1 MAVDIFEL
9 LGKVSVDIDGAKS
22 DLQSIDKTAGST
34 SDALDRAFEEAEK
47 ASKDFEN
54 ALDKAEKGVDDLGDE
69 AKSSKKQVGDFGD
82 EIDKASDK
90 AESSGSIIP
99 SALKKIA
106 GAVAVAFAVD
116 KIVDFGT
123 QLVNT
128 AATVQAQNAQFEAT
142 FKDMQGAAEEA
153 FGRVSETTG
162 IVSERLQEQGTKAFS
177 MFKGAGADANTALE
191 DTERFLNIAADA
203 AAYYDI
209 SLEEASERVLGLAKG
224 NFENGDAI
232 GVFTNELQRNEY
244 AMNKYG
250 QNFKDLTEAQK
261 QSLMLDIT
269 EQTYEMS
276 GAMGQASRE
285 SGSLENV
292 TGNLKS
298 AWKELTSALGTP
310 LLNATITVM
319 KKLMQSLWG
328 ITDGVTAFLD
338 ENGPAIDEFLN
349 NIIDGVGQ
357 FASTVIPPL
366 MNIATAI
373 APVLLQIFT
382 QLAPIFQ
389 QVAETLLPLFEQLV
403 TTVMPILQQLISAI
417 MPALTEIITAF
428 LPVLQP
434 VVDLISA
441 FFATVVQPL
450 VPLIQTIAG
459 IVAGALSDAFSQI
472 AGIFNSVSTALG
484 PILIKLGQMINTVGT
499 FLMPIIQQ
507 LADTFGTVLGNAIS
521 AIQPII
527 DNFLQLL
534 SGVIDFIAGVF
545 SGDWQRAWDGIVQ
558 IFKSV
563 INRIPDFF
571 EFVINAIIATINGI
585 TGSLSSVWTW
595 TGLPAIPEIPTV
607 NLPRLAEGGVVD
619 EPTTALIGEEGTEAV
634 VPLEN
639 NTGWINRTAQK
650 LAELTSGSVD
660 TDIFQRVAD
669 ALSDSTEQAKNDLE
683 EIKALLLTI
692 ILRLTS
698 IDENSDKDI
707 YLDGK
712 TLVGQLIGEID
723 KALGTIYKRK
733 GRLSV

>member
-9 LGKVSVDIDGAKS
+9 LGKVTVDIDGAKS

-34 SDALDRAFEEAEK
+34 SDAMERAFEEAEK
-47 ASKDFEN
+47 ASEDFED

-90 AESSGSIIP
+90 AESSGNRIP

-142 FKDMQGAAEEA
+142 FKDMQGAAEKA
-153 FGRVSETTG
+153 FSSVAEETG
-162 IVSERLQEQGTKAFS
+162 IVFDRLQVEGTKAFS
-177 MFKGAGADANTALE
+177 MFKGAGADANTALA

-232 GVFTNELQRNEY
+232 GVFTNELQRNEA
-244 AMNKYG
+244 AMGKYG
-250 QNFKDLTEAQK
+250 KNFKDLTEAQK
-261 QSLMLDIT
+261 QSLMLDIA

-298 AWKELTSALGTP
+298 AWKELTAALGTP

-328 ITDGVTAFLD
+328 VTDSVTAFLD

-434 VVDLISA
+434 VVDIITMLFTNVI
-441 FFATVVQPL
+441 QPL
-450 VPLIQTIAG
+450 VPLIQAIAE
-459 IVAGALSDAFSQI
+459 IVAGILSEAFTQI
-472 AGIFNSVSTALG
+472 AGVFQQVAEKLQ
-484 PILIKLGQMINTVGT
+484 PILSKVGELITTVT
-499 FLMPIIQQ
+499 SMLIPIIQT
-507 LADTFGTVLGNAIS
+507 LADVFTTVLGGAID
-521 AIQPII
+521 AIVPII
-527 DNFLQLL
+527 EGLL
-534 SGVIDFIAGVF
+534 DIFGGVIDFITGVF
-545 SGDWQRAWDGIVQ
+545 TGNWEQAWQGIVDT
-558 IFKSV
+558 FKAV
-563 INRIPDFF
+563 INLIPGFF
-571 EFVINAIIATINGI
+571 ESVINAIISVINGI
-585 TGSLSSVWTW
+585 TSKLSGIWTW
-595 TGLPAIPEIPTV
+595 TGLPAIPQIPNVT
-607 NLPRLAEGGVVD
+607 LPRLAEGGVVD

-650 LAELTSGSVD
+650 LAELTSGNVD

-669 ALSDSTEQAKNDLE
+669 ALSDSTEQAKNDSE

-698 IDENSDKDI
+698 IDEKSDKDI
-707 YLDGK
+707 YLDRK

>member
-90 AESSGSIIP
+90 AESSGSRIP

-153 FGRVSETTG
+153 FSSVAEETG
-162 IVSERLQEQGTKAFS
+162 IVFDRLQVEGTKAFS
-177 MFKGAGADANTALE
+177 MFKGAGADANTALA

-389 QVAETLLPLFEQLV
+389 QVSETLLPLFEQIV

-428 LPVLQP
+428 LPVLRP

-499 FLMPIIQQ
+499 FLIPIIQQ

-639 NTGWINRTAQK
+639 NTSWINRTAQK
-650 LAELTSGSVD
+650 LAELTSGNVD

-692 ILRLTS
+692 VLRLTS
-698 IDENSDKDI
+698 IDEKGDKDI

>member
-9 LGKVSVDIDGAKS
+9 MGKVTVDINSAKS

-34 SDALDRAFEEAEK
+34 SGALERAFEEAEK
-47 ASKDFEN
+47 NSKEFED
-54 ALDKAEKGVDDLGDE
+54 ALDKAEKSVDDLGNE
-69 AKSSKKQVGDFGD
+69 AKSSKKQIGDFGD
-82 EIDKASDK
+82 EIDKSSDK
-90 AESSGSIIP
+90 AENSGSRIS

-106 GAVAVAFAVD
+106 SSVNVSFAID

-142 FKDMQGAAEEA
+142 FGDMQSAAEQA
-153 FGRVSETTG
+153 FSSVSESTG
-162 IVSERLQEQGTKAFS
+162 IVSERLQVEGTKAFS
-177 MFKGAGADANTALE
+177 MFKGAGADANTALA

-232 GVFTNELQRNEY
+232 GVFTNEMQRNEA
-244 AMNKYG
+244 AMSKYG
-250 QNFKDLTEAQK
+250 KNYADLTEAQK
-261 QSLMLDIT
+261 QSLMLDIA

-285 SGSLENV
+285 SDGLENV
-292 TGNLKS
+292 MGNLKS
-298 AWKELTSALGTP
+298 EWTQFTAALGSP
-310 LLNATITVM
+310 LLQAVIPILQT
-319 KKLMQSLWG
+319 L
-328 ITDGVTAFLD
+328 TDVLGGFADNVTAFLD
-338 ENGPAIDEFLN
+338 ENGPAIDEFVS
-349 NIIDGVGQ
+349 GVAEGIGSFIQ
-357 FASTVIPPL
+357 TIVPPL
-366 MNIATAI
+366 MNIVTAI
-373 APVLLQIFT
+373 MPVLLGIFT

-389 QVAETLLPLFEQLV
+389 QVVETLLPLFEQLV
-403 TTVMPILQQLISAI
+403 TTIMPILQQLISAI

-434 VVDLISA
+434 VVDIITMLFTSVI
-441 FFATVVQPL
+441 QPL
-450 VPLIQTIAG
+450 VPLIQAIAE
-459 IVAGALSDAFSQI
+459 IVAGVLSTAFSQI
-472 AGIFNSVSTALG
+472 AGVFQHVAETLQ
-484 PILIKLGQMINTVGT
+484 PILTKVTDLIGILTTLLV
-499 FLMPIIQQ
+499 PIIQTV
-507 LADTFGTVLGNAIS
+507 ADVFTTVLGGAID
-521 AIQPII
+521 AITPLI
-527 DNFLQLL
+527 DGVIDVF
-534 SGVIDFIAGVF
+534 SGVIDFLTGVF
-545 SGDWQRAWDGIVQ
+545 TGNWEQAWDGIVN

-563 INRIPDFF
+563 INLIPGFF
-571 EFVINAIIATINGI
+571 ESVVNAIIGVINGI
-585 TGSLSSVWTW
+585 TSGLSNIWTW
-595 TGLPAIPEIPTV
+595 TGLPAIPQIPNVTM
-607 NLPRLAEGGVVD
+607 PRFAEGGVVD

-650 LAELTSGSVD
+650 LAELTGTNAD

-669 ALSDSTEQAKNDLE
+669 AVSDSTEQAKNELE

-698 IDENSDKDI
+698 IDEKGDKSI

>member
-9 LGKVSVDIDGAKS
+9 LGKVTVDIDGAKS

-34 SDALDRAFEEAEK
+34 SDAMVRAFEEAEK
-47 ASKDFEN
+47 ASE
-54 ALDKAEKGVDDLGDE
+54 
-69 AKSSKKQVGDFGD
+69 DFGD

-90 AESSGSIIP
+90 AESSGNRIP

-142 FKDMQGAAEEA
+142 FKDMQGAAEKA
-153 FGRVSETTG
+153 FSSVAEETG
-162 IVSERLQEQGTKAFS
+162 IVFDRLQVEGTKAFS
-177 MFKGAGADANTALE
+177 MFKGAGADANTALA

-261 QSLMLDIT
+261 QSLMLDIA

-298 AWKELTSALGTP
+298 AWEELTAALGTP

-484 PILIKLGQMINTVGT
+484 PILIKLGQMIIIVGT
-499 FLMPIIQQ
+499 FLIPIIQQ

-545 SGDWQRAWDGIVQ
+545 SGNWQRAWDGIVQ

-585 TGSLSSVWTW
+585 TGRLSSVWTW

-607 NLPRLAEGGVVD
+607 NLPRLAEGTVVD
-619 EPTTALIGEEGTEAV
+619 EPTPALIGEDGAEAV

-698 IDENSDKDI
+698 IDEKGGNDI

>member
-9 LGKVSVDIDGAKS
+9 LGKVTVDIDGAKS

-34 SDALDRAFEEAEK
+34 SDAMERAFEEAEK
-47 ASKDFEN
+47 ASEDFED

-90 AESSGSIIP
+90 AESSGNRIP

-142 FKDMQGAAEEA
+142 FKDMQGAAEKA
-153 FGRVSETTG
+153 FSSVAEETG
-162 IVSERLQEQGTKAFS
+162 IVFDRLQVEGTKAYS
-177 MFKGAGADANTALE
+177 MFKGAGADANTALA
-191 DTERFLNIAADA
+191 DTERFLSIAADA

-232 GVFTNELQRNEY
+232 GVFTNELQRNEA
-244 AMNKYG
+244 AMGKYG
-250 QNFKDLTEAQK
+250 KNFKDLTEAQK
-261 QSLMLDIT
+261 QSLMLDIA

-499 FLMPIIQQ
+499 FLIPIIQQ

-527 DNFLQLL
+527 DNLLQLL
-534 SGVIDFIAGVF
+534 SGVIDFVAGVF
-545 SGDWQRAWDGIVQ
+545 SGNWQRAWDGIVQ

-571 EFVINAIIATINGI
+571 EFVINAIIGIINGI
-585 TGSLSSVWTW
+585 TGRLSSIWTW

-650 LAELTSGSVD
+650 FAELTSGNVD

-698 IDENSDKDI
+698 IDEKGGNDI

-723 KALGTIYKRK
+723 RALGTIYKRK

>member
-9 LGKVSVDIDGAKS
+9 LGKVTVDIDGAKS

-34 SDALDRAFEEAEK
+34 SDAMERAFEEAEK
-47 ASKDFEN
+47 ASKDFED

-90 AESSGSIIP
+90 AESSGSRIP

-177 MFKGAGADANTALE
+177 MFKGAGADANTALA

-285 SGSLENV
+285 SDGLENV
-292 TGNLKS
+292 MGNLKS
-298 AWKELTSALGTP
+298 EWKQFTAALGSP
-310 LLNATITVM
+310 LLNVAIDVIKSLTD
-319 KKLMQSLWG
+319 KLGGLKEN
-328 ITDGVTAFLD
+328 ITAFLN
-338 ENGPAIDEFLN
+338 ENGPAIEEFLGK
-349 NIIDGVGQ
+349 IIDGIGTFIETIV
-357 FASTVIPPL
+357 PPL
-366 MNIATAI
+366 MNIVSAVL
-373 APVLLQIFT
+373 PVFLDLFT

-389 QVAETLLPLFEQLV
+389 QVAETLLPLFEQIV

-428 LPVLQP
+428 LPVLRP

-499 FLMPIIQQ
+499 FLIPIIQQ

-607 NLPRLAEGGVVD
+607 NLPRFAEGGVVD

>member
-9 LGKVSVDIDGAKS
+9 LGKVTVDIDGAKS

-34 SDALDRAFEEAEK
+34 SDAMERAFEEAEK
-47 ASKDFEN
+47 ASEDFED

-90 AESSGSIIP
+90 AESSGNRIP

-128 AATVQAQNAQFEAT
+128 AATVQAENAQFEAT
-142 FKDMQGAAEEA
+142 FKDMQGAAEKA
-153 FGRVSETTG
+153 FSSVAEETG
-162 IVSERLQEQGTKAFS
+162 IVFDRLQVEGTKAFS
-177 MFKGAGADANTALE
+177 MFKGAGADANTALA

-232 GVFTNELQRNEY
+232 GVFTNELQRNEA
-244 AMNKYG
+244 AMGKYG
-250 QNFKDLTEAQK
+250 KNFSDLTEAQK
-261 QSLMLDIT
+261 QSLMLDIA

-285 SGSLENV
+285 SDGLENV
-292 TGNLKS
+292 MGNLKS
-298 AWKELTSALGTP
+298 EWKQFTAALGSP
-310 LLNATITVM
+310 LLQAVIPILQN
-319 KKLMQSLWG
+319 L
-328 ITDGVTAFLD
+328 TDVLGGFAENVTAFLD
-338 ENGPAIDEFLN
+338 ENGPAIDEFVSN
-349 NIIDGVGQ
+349 VAEGIGSFIQTIV
-357 FASTVIPPL
+357 PPL
-366 MNIATAI
+366 MNMVQAI
-373 APVLLQIFT
+373 LPVLLDYFTQWAPVL
-382 QLAPIFQ
+382 Q

-403 TTVMPILQQLISAI
+403 TTVMPILQELISAI

-434 VVDLISA
+434 VVDIITMLFTNVI
-441 FFATVVQPL
+441 QPL
-450 VPLIQTIAG
+450 VPLIQAIAE
-459 IVAGALSDAFSQI
+459 IVAGILSEAFTQI
-472 AGIFNSVSTALG
+472 AGVFQQVAEKLQ
-484 PILIKLGQMINTVGT
+484 PILSKVGELITTVT
-499 FLMPIIQQ
+499 SMLIPIIQT
-507 LADTFGTVLGNAIS
+507 LADVFTTVLGGAID
-521 AIQPII
+521 AIVPII
-527 DNFLQLL
+527 EGLL
-534 SGVIDFIAGVF
+534 DIFGGVIDFITGVF
-545 SGDWQRAWDGIVQ
+545 TGNWEQAWQGIVDT
-558 IFKSV
+558 FKAI
-563 INRIPDFF
+563 INLIPGFF
-571 EFVINAIIATINGI
+571 EAVINAIIAVINGI
-585 TGSLSSVWTW
+585 TSKLSGIWTW
-595 TGLPAIPEIPTV
+595 TGLPAIPQIPNVT
-607 NLPRLAEGGVVD
+607 LPRLAEGGVVD

-650 LAELTSGSVD
+650 FAELTSGNVD

-698 IDENSDKDI
+698 IDEKGGNDI

>member
-9 LGKVSVDIDGAKS
+9 LGKVTVDIDGAKS

-90 AESSGSIIP
+90 AESSGSRIP

-177 MFKGAGADANTALE
+177 MFKGAGADANTALA

-232 GVFTNELQRNEY
+232 GVFTNELQRNEA
-244 AMNKYG
+244 AMGKYG
-250 QNFKDLTEAQK
+250 KNFKDLTEAQK
-261 QSLMLDIT
+261 QSLMLDIA

-285 SGSLENV
+285 SDGLENV
-292 TGNLKS
+292 MGNLKS
-298 AWKELTSALGTP
+298 EWKQFTAALGSP
-310 LLNATITVM
+310 LLNVAIDVIKSLTD
-319 KKLMQSLWG
+319 KLGGLKEN
-328 ITDGVTAFLD
+328 ITAFLN
-338 ENGPAIDEFLN
+338 ENGPAIEEFLGK
-349 NIIDGVGQ
+349 IIDGIGTFIETIVP
-357 FASTVIPPL
+357 SL

-389 QVAETLLPLFEQLV
+389 QVAETLLPLFEQIV

-428 LPVLQP
+428 LPVLRP

-499 FLMPIIQQ
+499 FLIPIIQQ

-650 LAELTSGSVD
+650 FAELTNGNVD
-660 TDIFQRVAD
+660 IDIFQRVAD

-692 ILRLTS
+692 VLRLTS
-698 IDENSDKDI
+698 IDEKGDKDI

>member
-9 LGKVSVDIDGAKS
+9 LGKVTVDIDGAKS

-34 SDALDRAFEEAEK
+34 SDAMDRAFEEAEK
-47 ASKDFEN
+47 ASKDFED

-90 AESSGSIIP
+90 AESSGSRIP

-177 MFKGAGADANTALE
+177 MFKGAGADANTALA

-285 SGSLENV
+285 SDGLENV
-292 TGNLKS
+292 MGNLKS
-298 AWKELTSALGTP
+298 EWKQFTAALGSP
-310 LLNATITVM
+310 LLNVAIDVIKSLTD
-319 KKLMQSLWG
+319 KLGGLKEN
-328 ITDGVTAFLD
+328 ITAFLN
-338 ENGPAIDEFLN
+338 ENGPAIEEFLGK
-349 NIIDGVGQ
+349 IIDGIGTFIETIV
-357 FASTVIPPL
+357 PPL
-366 MNIATAI
+366 MNIVSAVL
-373 APVLLQIFT
+373 PVFLDLFT

-389 QVAETLLPLFEQLV
+389 QVAETLLPLFEQIV

-428 LPVLQP
+428 LPVLRP

-441 FFATVVQPL
+441 FFATAVQPL

-499 FLMPIIQQ
+499 FLIPIIQQ

-545 SGDWQRAWDGIVQ
+545 SGNWQRAWDGIVQ

-639 NTGWINRTAQK
+639 NTSWINRTAQK
-650 LAELTSGSVD
+650 LAELTSGNVD

-698 IDENSDKDI
+698 IDEKSAKDI
-707 YLDGK
+707 YLDRK

>member
-9 LGKVSVDIDGAKS
+9 LGKVTVDIDGAKS

-90 AESSGSIIP
+90 AESSGSRIP

-162 IVSERLQEQGTKAFS
+162 VVSERLQEQGTKAFS
-177 MFKGAGADANTALE
+177 MFKGAGADANTALA

-232 GVFTNELQRNEY
+232 GVFTNELQRNEA
-244 AMNKYG
+244 AMGKYG
-250 QNFKDLTEAQK
+250 KNFKDLTEAQK

-285 SGSLENV
+285 SDGLENV
-292 TGNLKS
+292 MGNLKS
-298 AWKELTSALGTP
+298 EWKQFTAALGSP
-310 LLNATITVM
+310 LLNVAIDVIKSLTD
-319 KKLMQSLWG
+319 KLGGLKEN
-328 ITDGVTAFLD
+328 ITAFLN
-338 ENGPAIDEFLN
+338 ENGPAIEEFLGK
-349 NIIDGVGQ
+349 IIDGIGTFIETIV
-357 FASTVIPPL
+357 PPL
-366 MNIATAI
+366 MNIVSAVL
-373 APVLLQIFT
+373 PVFLDLFT

-389 QVAETLLPLFEQLV
+389 QVAETLLPLFEQIV
-403 TTVMPILQQLISAI
+403 TTVMPILQELISAI

-434 VVDLISA
+434 IVDLVTM
-441 FFATVVQPL
+441 FFTSIVQPL
-450 VPLIQTIAG
+450 VP
-459 IVAGALSDAFSQI
+459 
-472 AGIFNSVSTALG
+472 
-484 PILIKLGQMINTVGT
+484 
-499 FLMPIIQQ
+499 IIQQ
-507 LADTFGTVLGNAIS
+507 IADIVGGVLSEVFTNIAGVFQHVTEKLQPILEKAGELIAILLEQLMPVIQGVADVLTTVLGGAID
-521 AIQPII
+521 AITPLIDGII
-527 DNFLQLL
+527 DVF
-534 SGVIDFIAGVF
+534 SGVIDFLTGVF
-545 SGDWQRAWDGIVQ
+545 TGNWDQAWQGIVDT
-558 IFKSV
+558 FKAI
-563 INRIPDFF
+563 INLIPGFF
-571 EFVINAIIATINGI
+571 EAVINAIIAVINGI
-585 TGSLSSVWTW
+585 TGKLSDIWTW
-595 TGLPAIPEIPTV
+595 TGLPAIPQIPNVT
-607 NLPRLAEGGVVD
+607 LPRFAEGGVVD

-660 TDIFQRVAD
+660 TDIFQRVVD

-698 IDENSDKDI
+698 IDEKGDKDI

-723 KALGTIYKRK
+723 KALGIIYKRK

>member
-9 LGKVSVDIDGAKS
+9 LGKVTVDIDGAKS

-90 AESSGSIIP
+90 AESSGNRIP

-177 MFKGAGADANTALE
+177 MFKGAGADANTALA

-232 GVFTNELQRNEY
+232 GVFTNELQRNEA
-244 AMNKYG
+244 AMGKYG
-250 QNFKDLTEAQK
+250 KNFKDLTEAQK

-285 SGSLENV
+285 SDGLENV
-292 TGNLKS
+292 MGNLKS
-298 AWKELTSALGTP
+298 EWKQFTAALGSP
-310 LLNATITVM
+310 LLNVAIDVIKSLTD
-319 KKLMQSLWG
+319 KLGGLKEN
-328 ITDGVTAFLD
+328 ITAFLN
-338 ENGPAIDEFLN
+338 ENGPAIEEFLGK
-349 NIIDGVGQ
+349 IIDGIGTFIETIVP
-357 FASTVIPPL
+357 SL
-366 MNIATAI
+366 MNIVSAVL
-373 APVLLQIFT
+373 PVFLDLFT

-389 QVAETLLPLFEQLV
+389 QVAETLLPLFEQIV

-428 LPVLQP
+428 LPVLRP

-499 FLMPIIQQ
+499 FLIPIIQQ

-650 LAELTSGSVD
+650 LAELTSGNVD

-692 ILRLTS
+692 VLRLTS
-698 IDENSDKDI
+698 IDEKGDKDI

>member
-9 LGKVSVDIDGAKS
+9 LGKVTVDIDGAKS
-22 DLQSIDKTAGST
+22 DMQSIDKTAGST

-90 AESSGSIIP
+90 AESSGSRIP

-153 FGRVSETTG
+153 FSSVAEETG
-162 IVSERLQEQGTKAFS
+162 IVFDRLQVEGTKAFS
-177 MFKGAGADANTALE
+177 MFKGAGADANTALA

-389 QVAETLLPLFEQLV
+389 QVSETLLPLFEQIV

-428 LPVLQP
+428 LPVLRP

-459 IVAGALSDAFSQI
+459 IVAGVLSDAFSQI

-499 FLMPIIQQ
+499 FLIPIIQQ

-607 NLPRLAEGGVVD
+607 NLPRFAEGGVVD

-650 LAELTSGSVD
+650 LAELTSGNVD

-692 ILRLTS
+692 VLRLTS
-698 IDENSDKDI
+698 IDEKSDKDI
-707 YLDGK
+707 YLDRK

>member
-9 LGKVSVDIDGAKS
+9 LGKVTVDIDGAKS
-22 DLQSIDKTAGST
+22 DLRTIDRTAEST
-34 SDALDRAFEEAEK
+34 SEAMERAFEEAEK
-47 ASKDFEN
+47 ASEDFED

-90 AESSGSIIP
+90 AESSGNRIP
-99 SALKKIA
+99 SAVKKIA

-177 MFKGAGADANTALE
+177 MFKGAGADANTALA

-232 GVFTNELQRNEY
+232 GVFTNEMQRNEA
-244 AMNKYG
+244 AMSKYG
-250 QNFKDLTEAQK
+250 KNFSDLTEAQK
-261 QSLMLDIT
+261 QSLMLDIA

-285 SGSLENV
+285 SDGLENV
-292 TGNLKS
+292 MGNLKS
-298 AWKELTSALGTP
+298 EWKQFTAALGSP
-310 LLNATITVM
+310 LLQAVIPILQN
-319 KKLMQSLWG
+319 L
-328 ITDGVTAFLD
+328 TDVLGGFADNVTAFFD
-338 ENGPAIDEFLN
+338 ENGPAIDEFVSN
-349 NIIDGVGQ
+349 VAEGIGSFIQTIV
-357 FASTVIPPL
+357 PPL
-366 MNIATAI
+366 MNIITAI
-373 APVLLQIFT
+373 MPVLLEAFT

-403 TTVMPILQQLISAI
+403 TTVMPILQELISAI
-417 MPALTEIITAF
+417 MPAVTEIITAF

-434 VVDLISA
+434 IVDLITM
-441 FFATVVQPL
+441 FFTSIVQPL
-450 VPLIQTIAG
+450 VP
-459 IVAGALSDAFSQI
+459 
-472 AGIFNSVSTALG
+472 
-484 PILIKLGQMINTVGT
+484 
-499 FLMPIIQQ
+499 IIQQ
-507 LADTFGTVLGNAIS
+507 IADIVGGVLSEVFTNIAGVFQHVVEKLQPILEKAGELIAILLEQLMPVIQGVADVLTTVLGGAID
-521 AIQPII
+521 AITPLIDGII
-527 DNFLQLL
+527 DVF
-534 SGVIDFIAGVF
+534 SGVIDFITGVF
-545 SGDWQRAWDGIVQ
+545 TGNWEQAWQGIVDT
-558 IFKSV
+558 FKAV
-563 INRIPDFF
+563 INLIPGFF
-571 EFVINAIIATINGI
+571 EAVINAIIAVINGI
-585 TGSLSSVWTW
+585 TSGLSNIWTW
-595 TGLPAIPEIPTV
+595 TGLPAIPQIPNVT
-607 NLPRLAEGGVVD
+607 LPRLAEGGVVD

-639 NTGWINRTAQK
+639 NTGWINKTAQK
-650 LAELTSGSVD
+650 LAELTSGNVD

-698 IDENSDKDI
+698 IDEKSDKDI
-707 YLDGK
+707 YLDRK

>member
-9 LGKVSVDIDGAKS
+9 LGKVTVDIDGAKS

-34 SDALDRAFEEAEK
+34 SDAMERAFQEAEK
-47 ASKDFEN
+47 ASEDFED

-90 AESSGSIIP
+90 AESSGNRIP

-116 KIVDFGT
+116 KIVDFGV

-128 AATVQAQNAQFEAT
+128 AATVQAETAQFEAT

-153 FGRVSETTG
+153 FGRVAESTG
-162 IVSERLQEQGTKAFS
+162 VVSERLRVEGTKAFS
-177 MFKGAGADANTALE
+177 MFKGAGADANTALA

-232 GVFTNELQRNEY
+232 GVFTNELQRNEA
-244 AMNKYG
+244 AMGKYG
-250 QNFKDLTEAQK
+250 KNFKDLTEAQK
-261 QSLMLDIT
+261 QSLMLDIA

-285 SGSLENV
+285 SDGLENV
-292 TGNLKS
+292 MGNLKS
-298 AWKELTSALGTP
+298 EWKQFTAALGSP
-310 LLNATITVM
+310 LLNVAIDVIKSLTD
-319 KKLMQSLWG
+319 KLGGLKEN
-328 ITDGVTAFLD
+328 VTAFLN
-338 ENGPAIDEFLN
+338 ENGPAIEEFLEK
-349 NIIDGVGQ
+349 IIDGIGSFIQTIV
-357 FASTVIPPL
+357 PPL
-366 MNIATAI
+366 MNIASAI
-373 APVLLQIFT
+373 LPVFLDLFT

-403 TTVMPILQQLISAI
+403 TTVMPILQELISAI

-434 VVDLISA
+434 IVDLISA

-499 FLMPIIQQ
+499 FLIPIIQQ

-650 LAELTSGSVD
+650 LAELTSGNVD

-698 IDENSDKDI
+698 IDEKGGNDI

-723 KALGTIYKRK
+723 RALGTIYKRK

>member
-9 LGKVSVDIDGAKS
+9 LGKVTVDIDGAKS

-90 AESSGSIIP
+90 AESSGSRIP

-153 FGRVSETTG
+153 FGRVSESTG
-162 IVSERLQEQGTKAFS
+162 IVPERLQVEGTKAFS
-177 MFKGAGADANTALE
+177 MFKGAGADANTALA

-285 SGSLENV
+285 SDGLENV
-292 TGNLKS
+292 MGNLKS
-298 AWKELTSALGTP
+298 EWKQFTAALGSP
-310 LLNATITVM
+310 LLNVAIDVIKSLTD
-319 KKLMQSLWG
+319 KLGGLKEN
-328 ITDGVTAFLD
+328 ITAFLN
-338 ENGPAIDEFLN
+338 ENGPAIEEFLGK
-349 NIIDGVGQ
+349 IIDGIGTFIETIV
-357 FASTVIPPL
+357 PPL
-366 MNIATAI
+366 MNIVSAVL
-373 APVLLQIFT
+373 PVFLDLFT

-428 LPVLQP
+428 LPVLRP

-484 PILIKLGQMINTVGT
+484 PILIKLGQMINTVGA
-499 FLMPIIQQ
+499 FLIPIIQQ

-650 LAELTSGSVD
+650 FAELTNGNVD
-660 TDIFQRVAD
+660 IDIFQRVAD

-692 ILRLTS
+692 VLRLTS
-698 IDENSDKDI
+698 IDEKGDKDI

>member
-9 LGKVSVDIDGAKS
+9 LGKVTVDIDGAKS

-34 SDALDRAFEEAEK
+34 SDAMERAFEEAEK
-47 ASKDFEN
+47 ASEDFED
-54 ALDKAEKGVDDLGDE
+54 ALDKAEKGVDELGDE

-90 AESSGSIIP
+90 AESSGSRIP

-177 MFKGAGADANTALE
+177 MFKGAGADANTALA

-261 QSLMLDIT
+261 QSLMLDIA

-285 SGSLENV
+285 SDGLENV
-292 TGNLKS
+292 MGNLKS
-298 AWKELTSALGTP
+298 EWKQFTAALGSP
-310 LLNATITVM
+310 LLNVAIDVIKSLTD
-319 KKLMQSLWG
+319 KLGGLKEN
-328 ITDGVTAFLD
+328 VTAFLN
-338 ENGPAIDEFLN
+338 ENGPAIEEFLGK
-349 NIIDGVGQ
+349 IIDGIGSFIQTIV
-357 FASTVIPPL
+357 PPL
-366 MNIATAI
+366 MNIASAI
-373 APVLLQIFT
+373 LPVFLDLFT

-389 QVAETLLPLFEQLV
+389 QVSETLLPLFEQIV

-428 LPVLQP
+428 LPVLRP

-499 FLMPIIQQ
+499 FLIPIIQQ

-545 SGDWQRAWDGIVQ
+545 SGNWQRAWDGIVQ

-650 LAELTSGSVD
+650 LAELTSGNVD